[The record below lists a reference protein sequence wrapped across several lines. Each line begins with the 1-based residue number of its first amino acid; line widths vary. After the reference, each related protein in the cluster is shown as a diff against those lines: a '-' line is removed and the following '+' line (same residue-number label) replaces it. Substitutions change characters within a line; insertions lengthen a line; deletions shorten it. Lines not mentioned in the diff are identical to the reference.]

1 MKKIAEI
8 SPKSAAT
15 MTVYYDNTTTTN
27 PYRVYREWNDL
38 TQRGI
43 VHRRKQ
49 VARYG
54 DLASCAGMMYDWAFT
69 NNEERR

>member
-38 TQRGI
+38 TQHGI

-54 DLASCAGMMYDWAFT
+54 DLA
-69 NNEERR
+69 